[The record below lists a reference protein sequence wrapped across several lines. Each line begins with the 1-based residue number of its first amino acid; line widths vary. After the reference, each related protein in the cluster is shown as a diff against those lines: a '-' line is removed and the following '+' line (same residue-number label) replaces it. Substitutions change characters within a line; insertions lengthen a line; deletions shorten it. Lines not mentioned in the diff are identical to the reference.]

1 MAASTGS
8 KMICTICFEELKP
21 IFEDLQAVSICGH
34 VFHELCLQQ
43 WFEYCS
49 STRKHSCPI
58 CKQGC
63 SGNKVCRLYFQ
74 STGDIDDS
82 ILDGKL
88 MDCAEDPD
96 ALRRE
101 VLRLEAKVSGLT
113 STTERQ
119 GKDLKELAD
128 ELYQCKELG
137 KREAALKDN
146 AVNLLRIKSEELDR
160 SNSECLRFRDKN
172 MALAKEL
179 AAIKL
184 VSDLD
189 LDEDEVLNLASLG
202 NESDSRHTIDTLRKS
217 LVIQNKSYNKLLA
230 DHKGLISK
238 CSALRRGEDR
248 FRSKHEKAKE
258 KISKLK
264 IRIKELETAVEGKE
278 NELLRA
284 LKASKKKSSKRPDR
298 NDVESP
304 NLIKFHVEDQPAQI
318 PAPMSSS
325 ETGVMAKT
333 SRCLQTIEGCN
344 SKKDSDAHRPSTLI
358 AAHELEGP
366 FILVDEDASEL
377 PAAEQSPKFN
387 LNCQSS
393 ETAVV
398 KDNGML
404 QSGLKKS
411 STNAKA
417 SSSEA
422 SSRPQPILGSGTGSN
437 LTGCSTA
444 TIDDDALVDNAS
456 DRPVLTIRKEIPSEV
471 PLYKPGDICF
481 SGGFLGPDGTSRY
494 LGKWCKRAQNKS
506 LNATQSATNS
516 NLIAVGSDGR
526 GGRIKVL
533 RSPIHYSLDDKEN
546 SAKRSRIGSKTTG
559 LLSQG
564 CRQIE
569 QFFQK
574 VNPN

>member
-34 VFHELCLQQ
+34 VFHELWSLYLPSLQQ

-217 LVIQNKSYNKLLA
+217 LVIQNKLV
-230 DHKGLISK
+230 
-238 CSALRRGEDR
+238 
-248 FRSKHEKAKE
+248 
-258 KISKLK
+258 

-574 VNPN
+574 QNSEASGRESTAPLARVDRPVEEG